1 MQGMCA
7 VHALCMRCACAG
19 HALWVRCA
27 CGVRAVGAQVCM
39 RRARGGGAVC
49 VRRARGVRAVCMR
62 CARGGRGGLRAR
74 QPHVV
79 HLEQVGEGRAG
90 RARAAHAWL
99 GLGLGLGLELW
110 GRVRGSGIKDIARTA
125 HGRLHARGP
134 MRIVRAGHP
143 GRDVLDVVVDQI
155 DELREAA

>member
-1 MQGMCA
+1 MQGVCAVHALWLCMRCACA
-7 VHALCMRCACAG
+7 VHALCMQ
-19 HALWVRCA
+19 CA
-27 CGVRAVGAQVCM
+27 CGVH
-39 RRARGGGAVC
+39 
-49 VRRARGVRAVCMR
+49 AVCMR
-62 CARGGRGGLRAR
+62 CARGGRCDLRAR
-74 QPHVV
+74 QPQVV

-110 GRVRGSGIKDIARTA
+110 GRVRGSGIKDIDRTA

>member
-1 MQGMCA
+1 MAWMKAESGWLTIALTCGGRAGCA
-7 VHALCMRCACAG
+7 RCACSA
-19 HALWVRCA
+19 HAVAVQRA
-27 CGVRAVGAQVCM
+27 CGVR
-39 RRARGGGAVC
+39 GGC
-49 VRRARGVRAVCMR
+49 
-62 CARGGRGGLRAR
+62 GGDHHLSAR
-74 QPHVV
+74 QPQVV

-110 GRVRGSGIKDIARTA
+110 GRVRGSGIKDIDRTA